1 MNKDR
6 EILLDL
12 IRACELIVQFCEN
25 LNWQAFSQD
34 LKTQSSVLYQIVI
47 IGEGVNRLSSDFI
60 ERNPQVPIRQIRGTR
75 PRVVHEYK
83 EVDLYILCQAI
94 QTSTPELLVEIKRIN

>member
-12 IRACELIVQFCEN
+12 IRACELSIQFCADMD
-25 LNWQAFSQD
+25 WQAFSED

-47 IGEGVNRLSSDFI
+47 IGEAVNRLSSDFI
-60 ERNPQVPIRQIRGTR
+60 KNNSQIPIRQIKGMRN
-75 PRVVHEYK
+75 RVVHEYK
-83 EVDLYILCQAI
+83 EVDLKILWEAI
-94 QTSTPELLVEIKRIN
+94 